1 MATALD
7 PGCFT
12 SCMVQQM
19 LVGAVIQWF
28 EKLGFQLVGMKMSQA
43 PESIL
48 AVYLQGLRRKQF
60 FPVLTSYLSSW
71 PVVSTVWEGY
81 SVVPLLSKDHSRTHS
96 LNWCTPH
103 VHHRRH
109 YCSHHQQV
117 IIHVSECCS
126 GPRRYC
132 CDLEGQTVDPDR
144 ELSPTAAAIQSAVSF
159 STLIFFYL
167 I

>member
-1 MATALD
+1 M
-7 PGCFT
+7 
-12 SCMVQQM
+12 
-19 LVGAVIQWF
+19 
-28 EKLGFQLVGMKMSQA
+28 
-43 PESIL
+43 
-48 AVYLQGLRRKQF
+48 
-60 FPVLTSYLSSW
+60 
-71 PVVSTVWEGY
+71 VSTVWEGY

-159 STLIFFYL
+159 STLIFLSHL
-167 I
+167 IVWIGRWYTSLPYSPSLFCFPLPPSHRPPYSILQLNGIQVVSRFRVLQIMLMIR